1 MGLAALQDDEQLEL
15 IRRDLLNLTTSY
27 ADEAD
32 IFTELIQNAI
42 DAISLQ
48 LSDKANG
55 SGGELLVV
63 IGRRRQNAHYIYVQ
77 DNGCGMSEEIVDK
90 VFLPGFSL
98 GKKRGRTI
106 GYKGVGMSYVLG
118 VSNHIAVKTVLPS
131 GDVAERTILHT
142 SDWVLDDANPVP
154 TVKQTFVVPRELQEI
169 ADNIERG
176 TGVYFEFH
184 PNANPGSLEGLVII
198 GDGPQLELKN
208 WASFLCAKSA
218 LGIALPGGVEPK
230 VEVNVTLGLDDGDS
244 LIQEKFARGKFNPK
258 ENCLGYPFPSDVFKV
273 GSNTSDIDATP
284 EAQRVIQHGRRHQA
298 VYHEWKVEEL
308 VDEMHNLDGD
318 ERTLLLS
325 HLDWIYGWFCYSTDV
340 LEQVR
345 KLMGTRSQL
354 VRWGAKLVVDGAPQ
368 GRPLGL
374 TLTSDSGLD
383 RQTHIVLGFGEV
395 DLDTGRKYVSDERLT
410 AAINKLTARVVTKLK
425 EYRWALKIKER
436 EPVASDLKE
445 WITRVDAR
453 AGDSLIAQLFE
464 SRDNVPPARV
474 NPDEEQEVIALW
486 TALVAVGFLNGYEMR
501 ALSGFKRYDGVVNI
515 TEQAVSGGGQLAP
528 LTPTVTPKDNAV
540 IEFKI
545 LFSSLVEDFESG
557 KKLPNEIDLVVCW
570 DCPELNLPSGV
581 LRPTYGEWSHERP
594 VRAASYIYKDGS
606 GANVIPVIALKNV
619 VAELLCLEGIEAG
632 VAMLKMI
639 ENRDKEKM
647 V

>member
-1 MGLAALQDDEQLEL
+1 MGLAALQDDEKLEL
-15 IRRDLLNLTTSY
+15 IRRDLINLTTSY
-27 ADEAD
+27 ADDAD
-32 IFTELIQNAI
+32 IFTELIQNAV
-42 DAISLQ
+42 DAIYVQHSNE
-48 LSDKANG
+48 ANG
-55 SGGELLVV
+55 SEGELVIVV
-63 IGRRRQNAHYIYVQ
+63 GRRPQNAHYIYVQ
-77 DNGCGMSEEIVDK
+77 DNGCGMSDKIVDK
-90 VFLPGFSL
+90 VFLPGFSA
-98 GKKRGRTI
+98 GKKRGKTI

-118 VSNHIAVKTVLPS
+118 VSNHIAVKTVLPT
-131 GDVAERTILHT
+131 GDVAERTILQT
-142 SDWVLDDANPVP
+142 NNWVVDDANPLP
-154 TVKQTFVVPRELQEI
+154 TVKQTFEVPSTIRDI
-169 ADNIERG
+169 ADKIDRG

-184 PNANPGSLEGLVII
+184 PHTKPGSLEGLVII
-198 GDGPQLELKN
+198 GDGPQKELEY
-208 WASFLCAKSA
+208 WARFLCGKSA
-218 LGIALPGGVEPK
+218 LGIALPGDVEPK
-230 VEVNVTLGLDDGDS
+230 VQVNVTLGLDDGDS
-244 LIQEKFARGKFNPK
+244 LIQEKFARGKYDPNVPS
-258 ENCLGYPFPSDVFKV
+258 LGYPFPSAVFKV
-273 GSNTSDIDATP
+273 GSDTSGIDATP

-298 VYHEWKVEEL
+298 VYHVWKVGEL

-318 ERTLLLS
+318 EKTLLLS

-354 VRWGAKLVVDGAPQ
+354 VRWGVRLVVDGAPQ

-374 TLTSDSGLD
+374 TLTSDAGLD
-383 RQTHIVLGFGEV
+383 RQTHIVLGFDEV
-395 DLDTGRKYVSDERLT
+395 DLDTGRKYVSDEHLT

-453 AGDSLIAQLFE
+453 AGDSLITQLFE

-501 ALSGFKRYDGVVNI
+501 ALSGFKRYDGLVNI
-515 TEQAVSGGGQLAP
+515 TDQAVSGGGAMAP

-540 IEFKI
+540 LEFKI

-570 DCPELNLPSGV
+570 DCPELNLPSGR
-581 LRPTYGEWSHERP
+581 LQPTYGEWSHERP

-619 VAELLCLEGIEAG
+619 VAELLCLEGIEGG
-632 VAMLKMI
+632 VAMLKLI